1 MKFRLAHWG
10 ACEDPKGATD
20 VARERDEHLHDAY
33 RR

>member
-1 MKFRLAHWG
+1 MKLRLAHWG
-10 ACEDPKGATD
+10 AREDPKGATG